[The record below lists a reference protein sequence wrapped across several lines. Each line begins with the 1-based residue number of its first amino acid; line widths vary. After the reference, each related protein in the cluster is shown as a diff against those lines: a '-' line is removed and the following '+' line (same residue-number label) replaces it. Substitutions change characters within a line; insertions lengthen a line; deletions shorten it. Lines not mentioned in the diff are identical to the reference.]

1 MENLVIVKNLT
12 KNFGKNEIFSNL
24 NFHIKKGEVYGL
36 IGNNGVGKTTL
47 LKMIC
52 GLLNKTDGEIIFSS
66 GETCDIGALIESPG
80 IYTDMSA
87 FDNLKAKA
95 LCLGIKHAKADLEEI
110 LNFVGLSGAKKKKAG
125 KFSMGMK
132 QRLGIALALLG
143 DPELLILDEPTN
155 SLDPQVTSEIR
166 KLIQEIHEKKNKT
179 VLISSHF
186 LDELVKVATRF
197 IIMYRGKIIKEM
209 TTEELLN
216 ECGKMSIDEYYVK
229 ILADYDNSFNQ

>member
-24 NFHIKKGEVYGL
+24 NFDIKKGEVYGL

-52 GLLNKTDGEIIFSS
+52 GLLNKTDGEIIFS
-66 GETCDIGALIESPG
+66 GGKTCNIGILIESPG

-87 FDNLKAKA
+87 YENLKAKA
-95 LCLGIKHAKADLEEI
+95 LCLGIKHTDSDLEEL
-110 LNFVGLSGAKKKKAG
+110 LNFVGLSDAGKKKIS

-143 DPELLILDEPTN
+143 DPELIILDEPTN
-155 SLDPQVTSEIR
+155 SLDPQGTSEIR
-166 KLIQEIHEKKNKT
+166 KLIDKIHSQKSKT
-179 VLISSHF
+179 VIISSHI
-186 LDELVKVATRF
+186 LEELVKIASRF
-197 IIMYRGKIIKEM
+197 LIMYKGKIIKEI
-209 TTEELLN
+209 TTEELVS
-216 ECGKMSIDEYYVK
+216 ECGGMSIDDYYVK
-229 ILADYDNSFNQ
+229 ILTDYDNSVK